1 MEENILDVLGL
12 QLVDYFINFQEYH
25 PFNVPE
31 NLREEAR
38 GKVYLVNK
46 NSTNY
51 QVIKIIKQEVYDAN
65 EIKAKDDQVIEILK
79 KELDFKETEVRMLI
93 LVLNNDH
100 QNESR
105 QSPTVD
111 IIVATPDSM
120 VEELAK
126 LFPSVTKAIRM
137 EKTEERDEE
146 KQDDDEAEELTDRQK
161 NWKKINF
168 QNRRFLKDALLKSTN
183 PHLVITWLV
192 FALPIVAY
200 VIFSILINSNPTIFQ
215 GGLNINL
222 IELVFGASQRNLIFG
237 ANQYWRWLTYPL
249 VQFDAL
255 SLVFSLWMFYRVG
268 RYVEGFYGLWKSLII
283 WVSAVLLTG
292 VMQSTVDHVNIM
304 NGFEILS
311 LISIGA
317 MIPIIWNYRLFK
329 SKVMGKMIFTFIL
342 MFLFWM
348 LLGGMQAVTLL
359 YWMIGIGAGWL
370 VGAVVSYH
378 NRKLTVFYAFSPVAI
393 GLLVLFAVLVAVLNP
408 YYHFDNQSLTRDTL
422 GIYRQFN
429 IVSDSFVNW
438 VMSHYFGQ

>member
-292 VMQSTVDHVNIM
+292 IMQSTVDHVNIM